1 MDLILP
7 NTGFSV
13 PSDFLQVTFYL
24 MGVKYLN
31 SPTDARAMGDVAI
44 YNFQLGLPLLLAG
57 LSPSPCLGFACVL
70 QKEKEEVDSRI

>member
-44 YNFQLGLPLLLAG
+44 YNFQLRASFASRWLVTLPL
-57 LSPSPCLGFACVL
+57 SRFCLRFT
-70 QKEKEEVDSRI
+70 KRKRRS